1 LNLRRITRAPQKTY
15 GSRGSPSDPI
25 SRTMFPS
32 KARSERPART
42 EDMDQLALEIGRA
55 IRRARLDR
63 GMTLRELADS
73 SAGRFRPTSLAG
85 YERGERTISV
95 LRFCELC
102 RLLQIQP
109 GRVLGE
115 IIRTIHGPGEPE
127 IDLTKLEVLRA
138 PENELIAGFIKQ
150 VLVQRGERHVETI
163 ALRVGDVEVL
173 ASVAGRTPAELRDI
187 VRSAQRSGFE
197 SDPSSAEIE

>member
-1 LNLRRITRAPQKTY
+1 
-15 GSRGSPSDPI
+15 
-25 SRTMFPS
+25 
-32 KARSERPART
+32 
-42 EDMDQLALEIGRA
+42 MDQLALEIGRA

-109 GRVLGE
+109 GRVLEE
-115 IIRTIHGPGEPE
+115 IIRTIHGHGEPE

-150 VLVQRGERHVETI
+150 VLVQRGERDVETI